1 MLAGAMEHAWA
12 FCTQLHSFPQQ
23 NKKQFCMK
31 PWCVSDV
38 DQISWYFS
46 ESNSTYCEWC
56 SVPGS
61 EISSALCQYL
71 HTPRFFD
78 ILHCVLLCTW
88 GHYLLHI
95 SFLSPACMFFGT
107 RFAGHYCVNLTLCTH
122 WCCWFTSWFA
132 TQWTAKQLKDVSLP
146 KIPECLPS
154 RLYFF

>member
-31 PWCVSDV
+31 PWCVSDG

-78 ILHCVLLCTW
+78 ILHSVFYSAPEATICCILVS
-88 GHYLLHI
+88 YPP
-95 SFLSPACMFFGT
+95 PACFLGPDL
-107 RFAGHYCVNLTLCTH
+107 RVIIVSISHSVHIDAAGLQVDLLLSELQN
-122 WCCWFTSWFA
+122 S
-132 TQWTAKQLKDVSLP
+132 
-146 KIPECLPS
+146 
-154 RLYFF
+154 